1 VSNAA
6 LIDFE
11 DEICDARRC
20 ETSRNGTIRDED
32 LSVDGSLTLTDR
44 FYRAIEALA
53 R

>member
-1 VSNAA
+1 

-20 ETSRNGTIRDED
+20 ETSRNGTILYRDAD
-32 LSVDGSLTLTDR
+32 HLSVDGSLTLADR
-44 FYRAIEALA
+44 FYRAIEAVA